1 MSSFTKRVLDVA
13 KANLNALLD
22 KAGAPPDLEGLSDA
36 ELEAELERRKR
47 RRLQEADE
55 QRARESAERAA
66 RERAAQRA
74 TEKAK
79 ERMASVDA
87 EFERLKQRAAAGER
101 VPPPSSTRA
110 RPQQQQQQQRRPPP
124 PRPSS
129 GMSEKR
135 LRDLY
140 AQLET
145 PYGAPFDEVKTSFRR
160 LMRKYHP
167 DLHVHDPVKHKTAT
181 QLSMSLTT
189 AYNELELYLKK

>member
-1 MSSFTKRVLDVA
+1 MSFTKRVFDVA

-22 KAGAPPDLEGLSDA
+22 KAGAPPDLEGLSDE
-36 ELEAELERRKR
+36 ELEAELARRKQ
-47 RRLQEADE
+47 RRLRESEEA
-55 QRARESAERAA
+55 RARESAERAA
-66 RERAAQRA
+66 RERAAARA

-79 ERMASVDA
+79 ERMSTVEA
-87 EFERLKQRAAAGER
+87 EFERLKQRAAAGEK
-101 VPPPSSTRA
+101 VPPPRASTNNA
-110 RPQQQQQQQRRPPP
+110 RQKQAPP
-124 PRPSS
+124 PRPGP

-145 PYGAPFDEVKTSFRR
+145 PYGAPFEDVKKNFRR

-167 DLHVHDPVKHKTAT
+167 DLHAGNPVKHKTAT

-189 AYNELELYLKK
+189 AYNELEQHLLKK